1 MPPTREIPD
10 ASTFSPFP
18 VTLLAELEHLARTFG
33 APLVQTVD
41 LALRGYSSPRLGQR
55 HPTSLEELEEMLKGP
70 GREVEV
76 CLVIRR
82 PNGKILVESSAY
94 YPGGIAR
101 LFTGGVEPGE
111 TLLAAAKREALEETG
126 LHTIVRRFLAA
137 VAYRTTY
144 TLALGHADPIFHTF
158 AFLLDEIGGT
168 LGTLDKK
175 ERFDEFRELT
185 LEELSALVAELERVD
200 GLPAEAI
207 GAASLAFAA
216 SKGIDPCVGQDWLR
230 FRIPAHRVVAEA
242 LRRTETG

>member
-1 MPPTREIPD
+1 
-10 ASTFSPFP
+10 
-18 VTLLAELEHLARTFG
+18 
-33 APLVQTVD
+33 
-41 LALRGYSSPRLGQR
+41 
-55 HPTSLEELEEMLKGP
+55 
-70 GREVEV
+70 
-76 CLVIRR
+76 
-82 PNGKILVESSAY
+82 
-94 YPGGIAR
+94 
-101 LFTGGVEPGE
+101 VEPGE

-137 VAYRTTY
+137 VTYRTTH